1 MLRANPDTHVWWG
14 ASATPSA
21 PARSRPDAEKSSTRA
36 GSGRVADVASR
47 RVPGTVLA
55 DNLPPQKAR
64 VLLTVA
70 LTKTDDPVE
79 LQRIF
84 DQY

>member
-1 MLRANPDTHVWWG
+1 
-14 ASATPSA
+14 
-21 PARSRPDAEKSSTRA
+21 
-36 GSGRVADVASR
+36 
-47 RVPGTVLA
+47 VPGTVLA

-70 LTKTDDPVE
+70 LTKTDDPAE

-84 DQY
+84 DEY

>member
-1 MLRANPDTHVWWG
+1 MAPGYVTPREFERLG
-14 ASATPSA
+14 AA
-21 PARSRPDAEKSSTRA
+21 AERGVTIVHSTRA

-70 LTKTDDPVE
+70 LTKTADPKE